1 MIRRTKM
8 SKKIK
13 SVDQLTVAKLVATR
27 LGLNLAQVIA
37 VIEYEQKTTMS
48 YVRKGYK
55 VVKKNY
61 LTLTPF
67 KRKAYNIKSPLDG
80 KQYSL
85 PEQLIVK
92 VKLGS
97 GFKNYVAEKNNKMP
111 DKICRYVKKDNPES
125 EQIEQQI
132 LKEATQA

>member
-1 MIRRTKM
+1 M

-27 LGLNLAQVIA
+27 LGLNLAQVMA

-67 KRKAYNIKSPLDG
+67 KRKAYKIKSPLDG
-80 KQYSL
+80 KYYSL
-85 PEQLIVK
+85 PEQLVVK

-111 DKICRYVKKDNPES
+111 EKICRYVKKDNAES

-132 LKEATQA
+132 IKEATQA